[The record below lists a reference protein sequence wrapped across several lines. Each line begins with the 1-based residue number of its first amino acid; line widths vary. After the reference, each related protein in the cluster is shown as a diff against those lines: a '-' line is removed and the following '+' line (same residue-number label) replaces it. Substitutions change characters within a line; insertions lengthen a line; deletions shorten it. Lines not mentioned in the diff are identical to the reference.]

1 MSNLTLPGNPR
12 YQPKQLVEYF
22 GYDNLM
28 QTLFEVEL
36 AGLDVLA
43 DIGLIPR
50 NDYMLLVPDIR
61 GRILEIRTSQV
72 DEIERKITK
81 HDVRAAV
88 RLMQDV
94 LPPPLRRWVHIPFTS
109 YDPLDTGRSLQF
121 LRVQRF
127 VIDPMTVKIAKQM
140 GAFTREFADQVQI
153 GRTHGQHALPI
164 TVGFWFATILNRVL
178 TNLQEMNKRA
188 GQLVGKISGA
198 VGAYNA
204 QVHLGISALCGN
216 VSFEER
222 VLAKLGLKPAQ
233 VSTQILPPEP
243 LAHYLFAVLLQTAA
257 FAQLGR
263 DCRHLMRTEI
273 GEIAEGFSEGQVGSS
288 TMAHKRN
295 PINFENMEAM
305 LKKNIGEFV
314 KVLLTFISEHQRDL
328 TDSAVF
334 RDFPILVVNLANQ
347 LNTLGRVD
355 PVSGK
360 TFLQR
365 ITVDRSAC
373 WRNFNQ
379 SANVILAEPVYIALQ
394 LSGYEGDAHELV
406 NRVLVPNAS
415 EFGTSLIAEAVRQSQ
430 ADERLS
436 ETIKNIPPEVV
447 QLLHHPEQYVGAAK
461 EQALKVAMWVEN
473 LPEAA

>member
-1 MSNLTLPGNPR
+1 MSNLMLPGNPR
-12 YQPKQLVEYF
+12 YQPRQLLEIF
-22 GYDNLM
+22 GYDNLVR
-28 QTLFEVEL
+28 TLYEVEL

-43 DIGLIPR
+43 EIALIPSG
-50 NDYMLLVPDIR
+50 DYSLLTPDIR
-61 GRILEIRTSQV
+61 GRILAIQTTAV
-72 DEIERKITK
+72 DELERKVTK

-88 RLMQDV
+88 RLMQDL
-94 LPPPLRRWVHIPFTS
+94 LPLPLRRWVHIPYTS

-121 LRVQRF
+121 IRAQRQ
-127 VIDPMTVKIAKQM
+127 VMAPSLVKAAKQM
-140 GAFTREFADQVQI
+140 AEFTREFAGQVQI

-178 TNLQEMNKRA
+178 DNLQEMDTRA

-204 QVHLGISALCGN
+204 QVHLGIAERCGSL
-216 VSFEER
+216 SFEAR
-222 VLAKLGLKPAQ
+222 VLQKLGLKPAAI
-233 VSTQILPPEP
+233 STQILPPEP

-273 GEIAEGFSEGQVGSS
+273 GEVAEGFSKDQVGSS
-288 TMAHKRN
+288 TMGHKRN
-295 PINFENMEAM
+295 PINFEQLEGM

-347 LNTLGRVD
+347 LNTLLRAD
-355 PVSGK
+355 PESGQ

-365 ITVDRSAC
+365 VTVDRQAC
-373 WRNFNQ
+373 WRNFQ
-379 SANVILAEPVYIALQ
+379 MSANVILAEPLYIALQ
-394 LSGYEGDAHELV
+394 MSGYEGDAHELV
-406 NRVLVPNAS
+406 NRYLVPAAKAS
-415 EFGTSLIAEAVRQSQ
+415 ERLLIEVAQ
-430 ADERLS
+430 ERS
-436 ETIKNIPPEVV
+436 ETDEQLRVALEMISGEVV
-447 QLLHHPEQYVGAAK
+447 QLLHHPEQYIGRAQD
-461 EQALKVAMWVEN
+461 QALKVALRAET
-473 LPEAA
+473 LLREA